1 MSNMMAK
8 AKGPA
13 ALIAFFGVVCFALCI
28 TTIVLI
34 ADNLY
39 PGAGTYQVYLPA
51 LGVYSQPFYLDGTCL
66 MTNNGINVCRYGY
79 SVAAIG
85 LLSSL
90 VLMFAM
96 CAPAILTIL
105 MSGFNFIW
113 FLAWAITATVYSDN
127 FADDTSI
134 PQAVRDYNAK
144 YRRDVYALAWTMFS
158 VSLVSLV
165 LSFAM
170 KKKEAE
176 PSYPEAAAEKPLPG
190 AGEPPASVPAE
201 YAKV

>member
-1 MSNMMAK
+1 MNNMMSA
-8 AKGPA
+8 ARGPA
-13 ALIAFFGVVCFALCI
+13 ALVAFFGVVCFALCI

-66 MTNNGINVCRYGY
+66 MTNNSINVCRYGY

-85 LLSSL
+85 MLSSL
-90 VLMFAM
+90 VLLAAL

-105 MSGFNFIW
+105 MSAFNTIW
-113 FLAWAITATVYSDN
+113 FMAWAITSTVYSNN
-127 FADDTSI
+127 FAGDDTI
-134 PQAVRDYNAK
+134 PQAVRDYNGK
-144 YRRDVYALAWTMFS
+144 YRRDVFALAWTMFS

-165 LSFAM
+165 LAFAC
-170 KKKEAE
+170 KKKETE
-176 PSYPEAAAEKPLPG
+176 PSYPEAAHEKPMPG
-190 AGEPPASVPAE
+190 TTTPAAEAAE
-201 YAKV
+201 YSKV